1 MSEKKKGRR
10 IRLTEARDAF
20 LLILPFFILLSIFSI
35 YPIYQG
41 INLCFYRIMLP
52 EDKYIGFENFERLL
66 RDEIFTLVMKNT
78 VFYGLIQMLGI
89 ALSIFPALLIN
100 SVILSS
106 RPRMRWIFQAAILLP
121 MVTSWVTLGLA
132 WNWIF
137 LVGAG
142 ALAKTGRPG
151 SISVSPLARPS
162 TAMPT
167 VGLITVWA
175 TLGYNTILFL
185 AGIRSIPKVMY
196 EAAQIDGA
204 TNWQTFRYVT
214 LPAVKPMLT
223 FMLVSGFIGAFQI
236 FDPIATLTNGGP
248 GWYSSSIVFYMVRQ
262 AWYALD
268 YGYAAVLGLVV
279 VGIVFSLSLIQFRVI
294 YKRYV

>member
-1 MSEKKKGRR
+1 MSEEKKGRR
-10 IRLTEARDAF
+10 RRLREARDAY
-20 LLILPFFILLSIFSI
+20 LMILPFFILLSIFSI

-41 INLCFYRIMLP
+41 INLCFYKIMLP
-52 EDKYIGFENFERLL
+52 EDRYVGFRNFQRLL
-66 RDEIFTLVMKNT
+66 RDDVFTLVLKNT

-89 ALSIFPALLIN
+89 VLSMFPALLIN
-100 SVILSS
+100 STLLQSK
-106 RPRMRWIFQAAILLP
+106 PRLRWIFQAAVLLP
-121 MVTSWVTLGLA
+121 MVISWVTLGSA

-137 LVGAG
+137 LIGAG
-142 ALAKTGRPG
+142 ALARTGRPG
-151 SISVSPLARPS
+151 AITISPLARS
-162 TAMPT
+162 DTAMPT
-167 VGLITVWA
+167 VGLLVVWGA
-175 TLGYNTILFL
+175 LGYNTILFL

-223 FMLVSGFIGAFQI
+223 FMVVSGFIGAFQI

-279 VGIVFSLSLIQFRVI
+279 VAIVFTLSLIQFRII